1 MASPWRLGIDSVP
14 RTLDA
19 LVIHP
24 ARSAR
29 TTGFLM
35 SHTPLDDIPAPHDA
49 YAALRVPAF
58 RRYLTGNMLTLLG
71 AQMQLVGV
79 GWDIYERTG
88 EPLQLGLVGLVQVVP
103 VVLLA
108 LPAGQVIDRLDRR
121 RVLICSLLAMVACS
135 FGLAGIAWL
144 EADYRW
150 IYVCLFANG
159 VARAFQQPAKS
170 APLPLIVP
178 RSRFP
183 NAVTWATSGF
193 QLATIVG
200 PALGGLVIAA
210 TRSAECVY
218 LTTAPLTLSLVVA
231 LHGIR
236 PRPAARSGEQVSV
249 ASLLAGV
256 RFVWRT
262 RLMLGAISLDMFAV
276 LLGGATALLPIYARD
291 ILGAGPRGLGWL
303 RRTGDWALV
312 MSYILTRRQPIQHAG
327 RSLLLSVAGFG
338 AATIV
343 FGVARSFPL
352 AWAMLFLAGA
362 LDMVSMVIRHT
373 LIQMWTP
380 DEMRGRVSA
389 VNGMF
394 IGISNELGE
403 FESGTVAH
411 LAGRPHDVAFG
422 PTVSVVSGGLG
433 TILVVLLVTWLFPQL
448 RRHRRLDER
457 PAA

>member
-1 MASPWRLGIDSVP
+1 MPS
-14 RTLDA
+14 
-19 LVIHP
+19 
-24 ARSAR
+24 
-29 TTGFLM
+29 
-35 SHTPLDDIPAPHDA
+35 DDNTSAPHDA

-58 RRYLTGNMLTLLG
+58 RRYLAGNILALLG

-88 EPLQLGLVGLVQVVP
+88 EALQLGLVGLVQVIP

-121 RVLICSLLAMVACS
+121 WVLIWSLLAMAACS
-135 FGLAGIAWL
+135 LGLAAIAWL
-144 EADYRW
+144 GADYRW
-150 IYVCLFANG
+150 IYVCLFING

-170 APLPLIVP
+170 ALLPLIVP

-193 QLATIVG
+193 QLATIAG
-200 PALGGLVIAA
+200 PALGGLLIAA
-210 TRSAECVY
+210 THLAECVY
-218 LTTAPLTLSLVVA
+218 LTTAPLTVA
-231 LHGIR
+231 LAIAVHGVR
-236 PRPAARSGEQVSV
+236 PRPAARSAERISLG
-249 ASLLAGV
+249 SLLAGV

-262 RLMLGAISLDMFAV
+262 KLMLGAISLDMFAV
-276 LLGGATALLPIYARD
+276 LLGGAAALLPIYAKD
-291 ILGAGPRGLGWL
+291 ILCVGPRGLGWL
-303 RRTGDWALV
+303 RAAPGLGALV
-312 MSYILTRRQPIQHAG
+312 TANVLAHRRPIERAG
-327 RSLLLSVAGFG
+327 RSLLLSIAGFG
-338 AATIV
+338 IVTVV
-343 FGVARSFPL
+343 FGIARWFPL
-352 AWAMLFLAGA
+352 AWLMLFIAGA
-362 LDMVSMVIRHT
+362 LDMVSVVIRHT

-411 LAGRPHDVAFG
+411 LFNRPHDVAFG

-433 TILVVLLVTWLFPQL
+433 TVLVVLVVAWLFPQL
-448 RRHRRLDER
+448 RRHGRLDEG
-457 PAA
+457 PTA